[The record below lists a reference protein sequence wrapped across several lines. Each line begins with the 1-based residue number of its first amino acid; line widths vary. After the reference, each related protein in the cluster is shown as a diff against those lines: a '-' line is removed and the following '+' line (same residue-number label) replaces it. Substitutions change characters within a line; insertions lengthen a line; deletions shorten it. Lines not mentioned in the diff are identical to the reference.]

1 MSNSTFSNVRNE
13 LKPLMQDA
21 QALLDEAADMGDAKA
36 AELRT
41 KAMKT
46 LDHAISRANEL
57 QESAIRKGRK
67 IAKDTDAYVHEKP
80 WRVIGVAGTVG
91 LLIGMLIV
99 RR

>member
-36 AELRT
+36 AELRN

-46 LDHAISRANEL
+46 LDQAITRANEL

-67 IAKDTDAYVHEKP
+67 IAQDTDAYVHEKP